1 MAVSSPVVK
10 NPPSSR
16 PVPLDWTAGA
26 LSYLVPGMGQISQ
39 GRISKGVFF
48 FLSIYTLFFYGMY
61 LGSWKNV
68 YLPDTAEK
76 TNPWS
81 LPRPLANIYNRPQ
94 FAGQFW
100 VGVAAW
106 PAVWQYNFFK
116 NNPNDPGPLI
126 GKFQRQPD
134 VEDLNALER
143 NGDKTRDLGWVFTVI
158 AGVLN
163 IMVIYDAVAGP
174 AYRASAHPSKET
186 DAKPADAAAISG
198 R

>member
-1 MAVSSPVVK
+1 MATATPALK
-10 NPPSSR
+10 NPPVSR
-16 PVPLDWTAGA
+16 DWTAGA

-39 GRISKGVFF
+39 GRVGKGVFF
-48 FLSIYTLFFYGMY
+48 LVSIYTLFFYGMY
-61 LGSWKNV
+61 LGSWENV
-68 YLPDTAEK
+68 YLPDTADK
-76 TNPWS
+76 TNPWA
-81 LPRPLANIYNRPQ
+81 LPRTLANIYNRPQ

-116 NNPNDPGPLI
+116 NNPKNPGPLI
-126 GKFQRQPD
+126 GMFERQPD
-134 VEDLNALER
+134 VDDLNNLER

-186 DAKPADAAAISG
+186 DAKPADIATVAG
-198 R
+198 H

>member
-10 NPPSSR
+10 NPPSAR

-26 LSYLVPGMGQISQ
+26 LSYVVPGMGQISQ

-48 FLSIYTLFFYGMY
+48 FLSIYALFFYGMY
-61 LGSWKNV
+61 LGSWMNV
-68 YLPDTAEK
+68 YLPDTADK
-76 TNPWS
+76 T
-81 LPRPLANIYNRPQ
+81 
-94 FAGQFW
+94 GQFW

-116 NNPNDPGPLI
+116 NNPKDPGPLI

-134 VEDLNALER
+134 VDDLNALER

>member
-1 MAVSSPVVK
+1 MATAAPALK
-10 NPPSSR
+10 NPPVSR
-16 PVPLDWTAGA
+16 DWTAGA

-39 GRISKGVFF
+39 GRVAKGVFF
-48 FLSIYTLFFYGMY
+48 LISIYTLFFYGMY

-68 YLPDTAEK
+68 YLPDTADK
-76 TNPWS
+76 TNPWG
-81 LPRPLANIYNRPQ
+81 LQRTLANIYNRPQ

-116 NNPNDPGPLI
+116 NNPNNDGPLI
-126 GKFQRQPD
+126 RKFQRQPE
-134 VEDLNALER
+134 VEDLNNLER
-143 NGDKTRDLGWVFTVI
+143 DGDKTRDLGWVFTVI

-174 AYRASAHPSKET
+174 AYRASAQPSKET
-186 DAKPADAAAISG
+186 DAKPADSAAVAG
-198 R
+198 H

>member
-1 MAVSSPVVK
+1 MATATRLVK
-10 NPPSSR
+10 NPPVSR
-16 PVPLDWTAGA
+16 DWTAGL

-39 GRISKGVFF
+39 GRVAKGVFF
-48 FLSIYTLFFYGMY
+48 LVSIYTLFFYGMY

-68 YLPDTAEK
+68 YLPDTADK
-76 TNPWS
+76 TNPWG
-81 LPRPLANIYNRPQ
+81 LPHILANIYNRPQ

-116 NNPNDPGPLI
+116 NNPKNPGPLI
-126 GKFQRQPD
+126 GMFERQPD
-134 VEDLNALER
+134 EEALNNLER

-186 DAKPADAAAISG
+186 DAKPADIAAVAG
-198 R
+198 H